1 MTTLPVAQ
9 KVIAD
14 RPPKNSVA
22 SPTVQSEQ
30 EADVDRKMRLYG
42 VIRAFRNGRM
52 PDNTQI
58 DETLLYVRDHSPI
71 NAEELSDDGKQ
82 LVHDARTLI
91 DTARKFVAEKNADE
105 VVQQFLYRTSGA
117 AVKEK
122 KPNTKAPVS
131 GKETREDSKKA
142 GEHLRT
148 LLKLL
153 ISNSETRKLLSDA
166 KILGRDIFADAATNV
181 AERSRPKKEDVE
193 NVDQAAP
200 SHEFQEGAMGND
212 SSATPQAGR
221 TGEPTKTKED
231 TSTGSRRSALD
242 IKTQSTATNGSQ
254 DVSSKKAAKSRFQSV
269 SSRVPEKHRKAAST
283 EVKNAKGYLQKQF
296 PKERQDQLVHRLKK
310 VVVECQEHQD
320 YQESITWLISQLE
333 KYFGHGKRITT
344 SGASQTSASFFEDPT
359 LNQAASEMRTLL
371 ERLADGRSMEGM
383 FSAARNMQ
391 KDAETDEELREW
403 WGRVDSFA
411 RRALLESGFVLKQ
424 EFESEAHQLH
434 AESRKFFDAKYKF
447 HLDGLLDA
455 IQTWFRGWSED
466 PFNKRLGEDATKLMK
481 DLLFNS
487 EGGLAFKS
495 HLLTDIRKVILPT
508 LIEKIGYV
516 PISRVEFVS
525 KNIDFVIENFTLQ
538 GRNFLPKIFEVNVQ
552 NHVKFSP
559 YKEIGDEH
567 HHEFTLTLSQI
578 QADIRD
584 VAFYFRSKK
593 GLSMNDTGL
602 ADVFLGGSGIT
613 IKARLSSNTMEREN
627 GHLFTVRNVNVSVD
641 TLKFAVR
648 DSKHDFLY
656 RIISKIGTG
665 FIKRAVS
672 KAISDAVRTGLE
684 SVDVKLVDMRSR
696 MAEADESEDSSKTKL
711 LKDMRSKQKNGEK
724 ETNKDSQFRI
734 MPEQNSML
742 LPDQGHKTGW
752 VRKQFDRDAAAAEG
766 EGWRSKAFSIVSG
779 SK

>member
-9 KVIAD
+9 KVISD

-52 PDNTQI
+52 PDNNQI

-71 NAEELSDDGKQ
+71 NVEELSDDGKQ
-82 LVHDARTLI
+82 LVHDTRALI

-131 GKETREDSKKA
+131 EKETKEDSKKA

-148 LLKLL
+148 LFKLL

-166 KILGRDIFADAATNV
+166 KILGRSIFADAASNV
-181 AERSRPKKEDVE
+181 AERSRPRKEDVE
-193 NVDQAAP
+193 KVDQAAP
-200 SHEFQEGAMGND
+200 PHEFQEGTMGND
-212 SSATPQAGR
+212 SSAIPQAAR
-221 TGEPTKTKED
+221 TGESTKMTED
-231 TSTGSRRSALD
+231 TSPGTRRPAQAPSP
-242 IKTQSTATNGSQ
+242 ATNVSQ
-254 DVSSKKAAKSRFQSV
+254 DVSSKKIAKSRFQDISA
-269 SSRVPEKHRKAAST
+269 RVPEKHRKVASN
-283 EVKNAKGYLQKQF
+283 EVNNAKGYLQKQF

-320 YQESITWLISQLE
+320 YQESISWLISQLE

-359 LNQAASEMRTLL
+359 ISQAASEMRTFL

-403 WGRVDSFA
+403 WTRVDSFA
-411 RRALLESGFVLKQ
+411 RRALLESGFVLKP
-424 EFESEAHQLH
+424 EFESQAHQLH
-434 AESRKFFDAKYKF
+434 AESRKFFDAKYKS

-466 PFNKRLGEDATKLMK
+466 PFNKRLGEDATKLTK

-495 HLLTDIRKVILPT
+495 HLLTDIRKVILPA
-508 LIEKIGYV
+508 LIEKIGYI
-516 PISRVEFVS
+516 PIPRVEFVN
-525 KNIDFVIENFTLQ
+525 KNIDVVIENLTLQ
-538 GRNFLPKIFEVNVQ
+538 GRNFLPKIFEINVQ
-552 NHVKFSP
+552 NYVKFSP

-602 ADVFLGGSGIT
+602 ADVLLGGKGIT

-627 GHLFTVRNVNVSVD
+627 GHLFTVKNVKVSVD

-656 RIISKIGTG
+656 RIVSKIGTG
-665 FIKRAVS
+665 IIKRAVS

-684 SVDVKLVDMRSR
+684 SADIKLVDIRSR
-696 MAEADESEDSSKTKL
+696 MADADESEDSSKMKV
-711 LKDMRSKQKNGEK
+711 LKDLRSKRENGEK
-724 ETNKDSQFRI
+724 ETSKDSQFRI

-766 EGWRSKAFSIVSG
+766 EGWRSRAFSIVSG

>member
-9 KVIAD
+9 KVISD
-14 RPPKNSVA
+14 KPPKNSVA

-42 VIRAFRNGRM
+42 VIRAFQNGRM

-82 LVHDARTLI
+82 LVHDTRVLI
-91 DTARKFVAEKNADE
+91 DTARKFVKEKNADE

-131 GKETREDSKKA
+131 EKETKEDSKKA

-148 LLKLL
+148 LFKLL

-166 KILGRDIFADAATNV
+166 KILGRSIFADAATNV
-181 AERSRPKKEDVE
+181 AERSRPRKEDVE
-193 NVDQAAP
+193 KVDQAAP
-200 SHEFQEGAMGND
+200 PHEFQEGTMGND
-212 SSATPQAGR
+212 SSATPQATR
-221 TGEPTKTKED
+221 TGESTNMTED
-231 TSTGSRRSALD
+231 TSPDSRRHALD
-242 IKTQSTATNGSQ
+242 IKASSPTTNASQ
-254 DVSSKKAAKSRFQSV
+254 DVSSKKNAKSRFQDV
-269 SSRVPEKHRKAAST
+269 SARVPEKHRKLASN
-283 EVKNAKGYLQKQF
+283 EVNNAKGYLQKQF

-310 VVVECQEHQD
+310 VVVECQEHED
-320 YQESITWLISQLE
+320 YQESISWLISQFE
-333 KYFGHGKRITT
+333 KYFGRGKRITT
-344 SGASQTSASFFEDPT
+344 SGSSQASASFFEDPT
-359 LNQAASEMRTLL
+359 ISQAASEMRIFL

-383 FSAARNMQ
+383 FSAARNLQ

-403 WGRVDSFA
+403 WTRVDSFA
-411 RRALLESGFVLKQ
+411 RRALLESGFVLKP
-424 EFESEAHQLH
+424 EFESQAHQLH
-434 AESRKFFDAKYKF
+434 AESRKFFDAKYKS
-447 HLDGLLDA
+447 HLDGLFDA

-466 PFNKRLGEDATKLMK
+466 PFNKRLGGDATRLMK

-516 PISRVEFVS
+516 PIPRVEFVN
-525 KNIDFVIENFTLQ
+525 KNIDLIIENFTLQ
-538 GRNFLPKIFEVNVQ
+538 GRNFLPKIFEINVQ
-552 NHVKFSP
+552 NYVKVSP
-559 YKEIGDEH
+559 YKEIRDEH

-578 QADIRD
+578 QADVRD

-602 ADVFLGGSGIT
+602 VDVLLGGRGIT
-613 IKARLSSNTMEREN
+613 VKARLSSNTTEREN
-627 GHLFTVRNVNVSVD
+627 GHLFTVKNVKVSID

-648 DSKHDFLY
+648 DSKHDLLY
-656 RIISKIGTG
+656 RIVSTIGTG

-684 SVDVKLVDMRSR
+684 SADTKLVDIRSR
-696 MAEADESEDSSKTKL
+696 MADADESEDSSRMKV
-711 LKDMRSKQKNGEK
+711 LKDLRSKRENSEK
-724 ETNKDSQFRI
+724 KASKDSQFRI

-752 VRKQFDRDAAAAEG
+752 ARKQFDRDAAAAEG
-766 EGWRSKAFSIVSG
+766 EGWRSRAFSIVSG